1 MFIHLEFV
9 LLEMLTDR
17 SPAFQLAS
25 FDMDLVTWVRKA
37 FEEEHPLS
45 EIVDLLLLQEVY
57 AKTEVLVVFHIALAC
72 VETDP
77 NL

>member
-1 MFIHLEFV
+1 
-9 LLEMLTDR
+9 MLTGR
-17 SPAFQLAS
+17 SPKFQLAS
-25 FDMDLVTWVRKA
+25 FDMELVTWVRKA

-45 EIVDLLLLQEVY
+45 EIVDPSLLQEVY
-57 AKTEVLVVFHIALAC
+57 AKKEVLAVFHIALAC